1 MADIPV
7 KKTGFLAVGC
17 TVLAGIAAAQTP
29 SARFGLGGGA
39 TIPTGDYKTTDK
51 VGWHALGVVQ
61 FGVPRSPVDIRVDGM
76 YSRTSYDTTVTLASG
91 STKLYGGL
99 VSLVYNV
106 GPKALMAR
114 AYVLGGAGA
123 YHAKFESGGS
133 SVGETKFA
141 FGGGGGVSF
150 SLAAVHAFVEARWV
164 SVRMSGGSLSF
175 FPLSAGLMFGT

>member
-1 MADIPV
+1 MQRRMLSL
-7 KKTGFLAVGC
+7 LAVCC
-17 TVLAGIAAAQTP
+17 TAVVGIAAAQTP
-29 SARFGLGGGA
+29 SARFGLGGGV
-39 TIPTGDYKTTDK
+39 TIPVGTYKDSDK
-51 VGWHALGVVQ
+51 IGWHGMGLVQ
-61 FGVPRSPVDIRVDGM
+61 IGVPRSPVDIRVDGM

-123 YHAKFESGGS
+123 YHVKFESGGA
-133 SVGETKFA
+133 SVGTTKFA

-150 SLAAVHAFVEARWV
+150 SLAAVHAFVEGRWV
-164 SVRMSGGSLSF
+164 SVRTSGSSLSF
-175 FPLSAGLMFGT
+175 FPVSAGLMFGT